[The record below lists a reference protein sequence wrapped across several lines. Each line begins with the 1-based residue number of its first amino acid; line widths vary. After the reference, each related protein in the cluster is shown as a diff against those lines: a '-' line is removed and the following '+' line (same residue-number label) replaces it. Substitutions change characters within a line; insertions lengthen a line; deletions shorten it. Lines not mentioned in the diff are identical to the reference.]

1 MPKVKNT
8 ARTGKRVVR
17 SCVLLAVMA
26 NGSVN
31 AGVNAA
37 EEAIARCATQD
48 AKDARIACLE
58 TELRRTADNDA
69 GAPHQAP
76 AMPVEPATRRSEA
89 PPVRAENPA
98 PQTLSPHASAEGG
111 DTERLANSLDAG
123 PPATPREARRSGIDE
138 LGAEQVA
145 RRSERGAN
153 ADVPVRAS
161 VVSVDFVGYR
171 RLVVELD
178 NGQIWRQTNGDRANV
193 ARELRNE
200 QTFEVELRR
209 TGLGGYRMH
218 LVPLG
223 RTIRVERLK

>member
-1 MPKVKNT
+1 MPKMKST
-8 ARTGKRVVR
+8 ARTGTRVVR
-17 SCVLLAVMA
+17 RCVLLAVVA
-26 NGSVN
+26 SGSVN
-31 AGVNAA
+31 AAVNAA
-37 EEAIARCATQD
+37 DKAIARCATQD

-58 TELRRTADNDA
+58 TELRRTAGNDA
-69 GAPHQAP
+69 PRTAP
-76 AMPVEPATRRSEA
+76 AMPVEPAARRSET
-89 PPVRAENPA
+89 PPVRAENSA
-98 PQTLSPHASAEGG
+98 PQTPHASAEGG
-111 DTERLANSLDAG
+111 DTERFAG
-123 PPATPREARRSGIDE
+123 PPDAGTSVTPHESRGSGIDE

-153 ADVPVRAS
+153 AEGPIRAS

-200 QTFEVELRR
+200 QTFEVELRK